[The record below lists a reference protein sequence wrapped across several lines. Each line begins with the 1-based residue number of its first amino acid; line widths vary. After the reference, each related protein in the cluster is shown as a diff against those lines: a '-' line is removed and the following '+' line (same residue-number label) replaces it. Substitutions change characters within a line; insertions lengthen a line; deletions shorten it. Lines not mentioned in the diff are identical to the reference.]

1 MTVTNQDGAE
11 FTATATVNVSSVD
24 ANTDDSAIEFAGED
38 NTLDMN
44 DFFVVTGNVSSV
56 TWSSSDETVA
66 TVDENGVVTFV
77 GDGEVTITGS
87 YSNGLSFDKTFTVAH
102 DCADYLVHVDR
113 VEPTT
118 EAEGNI
124 EYWYCSF
131 CNKYYADAEG
141 TQEISAE
148 DTVLAKLPAE
158 ETPSTPGGDDTTSTP
173 GGTTSEGTT
182 SGGESTT
189 TPQTGDSSNMML
201 WSSLAV
207 LALLGLGTGVVVLK
221 KKSRSK

>member
-1 MTVTNQDGAE
+1 M
-11 FTATATVNVSSVD
+11 
-24 ANTDDSAIEFAGED
+24 
-38 NTLDMN
+38 
-44 DFFVVTGNVSSV
+44 
-56 TWSSSDETVA
+56 
-66 TVDENGVVTFV
+66 

-87 YSNGLSFDKTFTVAH
+87 YSNGLSFDKSFTVAH

-189 TPQTGDSSNMML
+189 TPQTGDSSHMML